1 MCENPIQYTRDFI
14 VSIKSGEKTSLINTD
29 SLVKQLITH
38 DFLENIKIIEK
49 LSIDNIPTHTIYKNK
64 GGNSNTY
71 GKKKNSYLKENLF
84 RKWIDP
90 LDGKTRERYYN
101 KIIKIAKECSK

>member
-1 MCENPIQYTRDFI
+1 M
-14 VSIKSGEKTSLINTD
+14 G
-29 SLVKQLITH
+29 
-38 DFLENIKIIEK
+38 
-49 LSIDNIPTHTIYKNK
+49 
-64 GGNSNTY
+64 
-71 GKKKNSYLKENLF
+71 KKNSYLKENLF